1 MADSKKDDATTEAPA
16 GDDELQVKPTDEMSK
31 AELQEVLVNPDD
43 VKLHPAPGD
52 KGIEAEFGAQT
63 EPERPPFSTARADV
77 PSFRGSPPDPVRTRH
92 PTRTSSTPRAGR
104 STRGPPK
111 ARSRR

>member
-77 PSFRGSPPDPVRTRH
+77 PILSGLAAGPGAHTPPDADKFDA
-92 PTRTSSTPRAGR
+92 AGR
-104 STRGPPK
+104 PINPRPSEGK
-111 ARSRR
+111 K